1 VPAAVA
7 DDQVLA
13 RRLRQQSLVP
23 RTDASADPTEALKAE
38 AEHVAVGTGRPV
50 RARSARSDAGDLP

>member
-1 VPAAVA
+1 MPAAVA

-23 RTDASADPTEALKAE
+23 RTDASADPTEALEAE
-38 AEHVAVGTGRPV
+38 AEHVAVGTGR
-50 RARSARSDAGDLP
+50 ARSLAVRTI